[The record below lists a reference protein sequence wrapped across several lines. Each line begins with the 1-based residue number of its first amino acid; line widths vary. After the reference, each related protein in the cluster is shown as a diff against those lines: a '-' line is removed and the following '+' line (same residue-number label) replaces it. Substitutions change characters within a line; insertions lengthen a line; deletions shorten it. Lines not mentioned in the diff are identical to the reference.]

1 MPIYGYPSI
10 PMKLRWAVLA
20 LTLSIL
26 IAPSQSP
33 AAESDDKTKAKEAT
47 PAAKSKDAAAE
58 DPEETVSQIERD
70 FFRERDPVKQ
80 AKILAEAKK
89 SFLEKYP
96 KDPLRWKLRLLD
108 AVAAARSEAE
118 DSEKQAKAILS
129 EVVKASDA
137 TEEVQARANGFLLS
151 FVYGKLQEKKAT
163 LDEFRDSLMAHLKK
177 FPKFEENSF
186 FARWYIEAIVELDEA
201 GAQKKLE
208 ALSKSEFPALAEVAD
223 QQLEKVKTMAE
234 LKTKPLD
241 IKFTAVD
248 GQEIDLSKMRGK
260 VVLIDFWATW
270 CGPCMVEVPNVV
282 AAYKK
287 LHPKGF
293 EIIGLSF
300 DQDKEKLLSVTKAKE
315 MTWPQYFDGKGWQ
328 NKFGQRFGI
337 DSIPTMWLVDK
348 KGMLVSMEAR
358 AGLEEKVEK
367 LLKQE

>member
-1 MPIYGYPSI
+1 MKLKWTVFAVMLSLLTAPSI
-10 PMKLRWAVLA
+10 AF
-20 LTLSIL
+20 
-26 IAPSQSP
+26 
-33 AAESDDKTKAKEAT
+33 AAEADDKAKAKAT
-47 PAAKSKDAAAE
+47 SDQ
-58 DPEETVSQIERD
+58 DPEEILSGIERD

-80 AKILAEAKK
+80 AKVLAAAKK
-89 SFLEKYP
+89 AFLEKFP

-118 DSEKQAKAILS
+118 DSEKQAKTILT
-129 EVVKASDA
+129 EVVEASDA
-137 TEEVQARANGFLLS
+137 SEEVRARANGFLLS
-151 FVYGKLQEKKAT
+151 FIYSKLQEKKAT
-163 LDEFRDSLMAHLKK
+163 LDEFKDSLMAHLKK

-186 FARWYIEAIVELDEA
+186 FTRWYIEAIVALDEA
-201 GAQKKLE
+201 GAQKKIE
-208 ALSKSEFPALAEVAD
+208 ALTKSDYPALAEVAE

-241 IKFTAVD
+241 IKFTSVD
-248 GQEIDLSKMRGK
+248 GKEIDLSKMRGK

-270 CGPCMVEVPNVV
+270 CGPCMVELPNVV

-287 LHPKGF
+287 LNSKGF

-358 AGLEEKVEK
+358 EGLEERVEK

>member
-1 MPIYGYPSI
+1 MKLKWTVFALMLSLLTAPSI
-10 PMKLRWAVLA
+10 AF
-20 LTLSIL
+20 
-26 IAPSQSP
+26 
-33 AAESDDKTKAKEAT
+33 AAEADDKAKAKAT
-47 PAAKSKDAAAE
+47 SDQ
-58 DPEETVSQIERD
+58 DPEEILSGIERD

-80 AKILAEAKK
+80 AKVLAAAKK
-89 SFLEKYP
+89 DFLEKFP

-118 DSEKQAKAILS
+118 DSEKQAKTILT
-129 EVVKASDA
+129 EVVEASDA
-137 TEEVQARANGFLLS
+137 SEEVRARANGFLLS
-151 FVYGKLQEKKAT
+151 FIYSKLQEKKAT
-163 LDEFRDSLMAHLKK
+163 LDEFKDSLMAHLKK

-186 FARWYIEAIVELDEA
+186 FTRWYIEAIVALDEA
-201 GAQKKLE
+201 GAQKKIE
-208 ALSKSEFPALAEVAD
+208 ALTKSEYPALAEVAE
-223 QQLEKVKTMAE
+223 QQLEKVKTMSE

-241 IKFTAVD
+241 IKFTSVD
-248 GQEIDLSKMRGK
+248 GKEIDLSKMRGK

-270 CGPCMVEVPNVV
+270 CGPCMVELPNVV

-287 LHPKGF
+287 LNSKGF

-358 AGLEEKVEK
+358 EGLEERVEK